1 MKAHFKITFVI
12 LLIIGTVSCSNID
25 KEPYKLPKNAIQ
37 LLSGGELGKSWKI
50 AWRYNDEVRMNM
62 SGCFLSY
69 RITYRPDMT
78 MKDNSE
84 DQENCGPSL
93 TGHWEI
99 ITNKK
104 GKSYIKWVSD
114 LLPEVMNINQNYKF
128 FKILKITEDTL
139 QLQYR
144 HKQFSSES
152 IFIDTYVTEHI
163 EIKDRDF
170 HW

>member
-1 MKAHFKITFVI
+1 MKTLFKILFIV
-12 LLIIGTVSCSNID
+12 LIVIGTVSCSNTQ
-25 KEPYKLPKNAIQ
+25 KEPYKLPENAIK
-37 LLSGGELGKSWKI
+37 LLSGELGKNWKI
-50 AWRYNDEVRMNM
+50 AWRYNDGIRMNM
-62 SGCFLSY
+62 RGCFLSY

-78 MKDNSE
+78 IKDNSE
-84 DQENCGPSL
+84 DHENCGPSL
-93 TGHWEI
+93 SGNWEI

-114 LLPEVMNINQNYKF
+114 QLPQVMNIKKKYKF

-152 IFIDTYVTEHI
+152 IFIDTFVTEQI
-163 EIKDRDF
+163 KIKDRDF